1 MTALVE
7 IGKKAL
13 LFLLGDKKG
22 RKAVGYIIGIAVFL
36 ALLPLIIVMGLF
48 HWLLGDGGAEMR
60 EQVRREA
67 ESAYTEAVTEPELQ
81 TQVFHS
87 IPIKFHLTYCILQ
100 KNRL

>member
-1 MTALVE
+1 MTALAA

-48 HWLLGDGGAEMR
+48 HWLLGDGGAAMR
-60 EQVRREA
+60 EQVGKEIA
-67 ESAYTEAVTEPELQ
+67 SSYTETVEITEGGME
-81 TQVFHS
+81 
-87 IPIKFHLTYCILQ
+87 
-100 KNRL
+100 NRDDEQAIFG